1 VKAAIFNNSTL
12 KVNESNVETFKG
24 VVQLSGLVRSQ
35 AAGIGDRLLR
45 QQRKLLSTESSVS
58 WRMGTTNER

>member
-1 VKAAIFNNSTL
+1 VITTKMKATIFNNSTL

-35 AAGIGDRLLR
+35 AARIGDRLPR
-45 QQRKLLSTESSVS
+45 QQRKLLSTDSSVS
-58 WRMGTTNER
+58 